1 MIEILKTSDSLCRAF
16 LLRYVDDPLQAEIIL
31 EILIE
36 GKDKLA
42 QRNVARVIKY
52 LICRMKLLEKDDIEN
67 ETKIKS
73 TTTFPGVN
81 GVDEEFEVEIP
92 KALSVRFLDLLMS

>member
-1 MIEILKTSDSLCRAF
+1 
-16 LLRYVDDPLQAEIIL
+16 
-31 EILIE
+31 
-36 GKDKLA
+36 
-42 QRNVARVIKY
+42 
-52 LICRMKLLEKDDIEN
+52 MKLLEKDDIEN